1 MQREDPQYS
10 FLRSL
15 PRCSGRKYSP
25 SPPDVE
31 LKVFRVS
38 GLPIL
43 GVILWIARRQKLLVF
58 LFGAAAAALEQ
69 FTPVFASSC
78 IASLATLP
86 AAEIAAIAPIHF
98 APDLFSFFH
107 PAAVEPA
114 GTFA

>member
-43 GVILWIARRQKLLVF
+43 GVLLWIARRQELLAF

-98 APDLFSFFH
+98 APDLFAFFH